1 MEENRKDENRKGIV
15 ISVVTILTL
24 IIMMFGITYAVFVYT
39 YKGKKENT
47 LKTGSV
53 TFAYAETSNGIS
65 IDNAEPMS
73 DDLGKEIP
81 ASGKDVA
88 QGYFDFYVTAT
99 MSGSKEI
106 NYDVLGEDITGNIEN
121 KLDPKYVKVYLTN
134 GDGEAPYAGYNQTVP
149 TYDKLTQD
157 GVTKLYSG
165 VFNST
170 GTHRFR
176 LRLWV
181 SQDYPE
187 TARSEQFKMKVNVH
201 AYA

>member
-1 MEENRKDENRKGIV
+1 MEENRRDENRKGIIV
-15 ISVVTILTL
+15 SVVTILTL
-24 IIMMFGITYAVFVYT
+24 IIMMFGITYAVFLYT
-39 YKGKKENT
+39 YKGKQENV
-47 LKTGSV
+47 LKTGAV

-65 IDNAEPMS
+65 ITNAEPMS
-73 DDLGKEIP
+73 DDAGKKIP
-81 ASGKDVA
+81 ASGPDVER
-88 QGYFDFYVTAT
+88 GYFDFYVTAT
-99 MSGSKEI
+99 MSGNEEI
-106 NYDVLGEDITGNIEN
+106 RYDVIGENITDVAS
-121 KLDPKYVKVYLTN
+121 KLDPRYVKVYLTN
-134 GDGEAPYAGYNQTVP
+134 GDGEVPYAGYNQTVP
-149 TYDKLTQD
+149 TYAKLTQD

-187 TARSEQFKMKVNVH
+187 TARSEQFKMKVNVN